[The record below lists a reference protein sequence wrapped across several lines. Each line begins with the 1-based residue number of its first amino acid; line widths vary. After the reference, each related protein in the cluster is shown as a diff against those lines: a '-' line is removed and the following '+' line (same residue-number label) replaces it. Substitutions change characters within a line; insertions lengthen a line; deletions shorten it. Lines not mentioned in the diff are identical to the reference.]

1 MISADLLREARL
13 RAGLSQAELGRR
25 VQRSQSQIARWERGD
40 VKPSLE
46 TLREL
51 IRACGLELTFGLAD
65 YDDSYDEW
73 ILRALEETPAER
85 LANAAQ
91 AAGVWLEIGSAV
103 EAAREQTAV

>member
-25 VQRSQSQIARWERGD
+25 VRRSQSQIARWERGD

-51 IRACGLELTFGLAD
+51 IRACGLELGFGLFN
-65 YDDSYDEW
+65 YDDSYLSH
-73 ILRALEETPAER
+73 INRQLALTPAER
-85 LANAAQ
+85 VWRMEQWARRVKGMQ
-91 AAGVWLEIGSAV
+91 KAAGV
-103 EAAREQTAV
+103 AA

>member
-51 IRACGLELTFGLAD
+51 IRACGFELTFGLAN

-73 ILRALEETPAER
+73 IERYLDLTPEERIEQAVAR
-85 LANAAQ
+85 AAQ
-91 AAGVWLEIGSAV
+91 VREIQATV
-103 EAAREQTAV
+103 Q